1 MIEIANIKP
10 ALKTSWSNLGASYLQ
25 RKEFR
30 INARL
35 AGRQSSEINQVTQ
48 LPKNKEIIDQ
58 HQKIW
63 GQMA

>member
-30 INARL
+30 INAHL

-48 LPKNKEIIDQ
+48 LPKNKRDN
-58 HQKIW
+58 
-63 GQMA
+63 